1 MISGN
6 FAALSEACG
15 RSRRWNKWGRQQVFI
30 NAEMFDQIAL
40 TMKFELISL
49 ISSRKRVVNY
59 FPGFVVL
66 FCLTQGCPSVLY
78 ASLREGGV
86 LRWQVRGC
94 ASEGLILYYYH

>member
-1 MISGN
+1 M
-6 FAALSEACG
+6 
-15 RSRRWNKWGRQQVFI
+15 FI

-78 ASLREGGV
+78 DSLREGGV

-94 ASEGLILYYYH
+94 ASEGLICYYYH

>member
-1 MISGN
+1 M
-6 FAALSEACG
+6 
-15 RSRRWNKWGRQQVFI
+15 FI

-40 TMKFELISL
+40 KMKFELISL

-78 ASLREGGV
+78 ASLGREGGRCV
-86 LRWQVRGC
+86 LRWQVGGC
-94 ASEGLILYYYH
+94 ASEGLILYYYY